1 MTLKRTDGTLRPCPD
16 ETTKRQPECSIAVP
30 RFRKAGTVSHRIA
43 GLSCFAGPGCR
54 KFQKNKPEPSRS
66 VVCGI
71 HHIRQSV
78 RTVHQPVWTNLTER
92 GKRDIR
98 SEKTALF
105 HLFCCLTAM
114 NPEGISGP
122 GNHYSWRFCDF
133 LFSPESIPFGKH
145 NESHSPFSR
154 FRNTHDGEKPYG
166 YRE

>member
-1 MTLKRTDGTLRPCPD
+1 MIDRCPTIPKGGNGQLPD
-16 ETTKRQPECSIAVP
+16 RGVVLFCRSGMPEIS
-30 RFRKAGTVSHRIA
+30 
-43 GLSCFAGPGCR
+43 
-54 KFQKNKPEPSRS
+54 KNKPKPSRS

-122 GNHYSWRFCDF
+122 DNHYSWRFCDF

-145 NESHSPFSR
+145 SESHSPFSR